1 LCSFP
6 VIYVIFSCLMCM
18 FFSCLMCMFYSCV
31 MCMYCPGY
39 FGLFSCYFCVFQGLT
54 LTSLVY

>member
-1 LCSFP
+1 VLF
-6 VIYVIFSCLMCM
+6 FCLMCM
-18 FFSCLMCMFYSCV
+18 FFSCLMCMFFSCV

-39 FGLFSCYFCVFQGLT
+39 FGLFSCYFGVFQGLT